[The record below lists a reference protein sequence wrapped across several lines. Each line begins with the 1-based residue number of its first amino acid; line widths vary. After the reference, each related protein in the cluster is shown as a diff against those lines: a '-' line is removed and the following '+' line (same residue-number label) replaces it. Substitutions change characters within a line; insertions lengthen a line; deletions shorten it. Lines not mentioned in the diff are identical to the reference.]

1 MFVSQGNTGKRPAP
15 IILILMR
22 RLIVARVILA
32 ALLCSAN
39 SPAHATEVG
48 ISAQALERTLQTQ
61 LFNGPDGRY
70 YLRGDAKSACYVY
83 AEKPRITFD
92 QDRVVVHVHTR
103 AKLGT
108 GVYGNCVG
116 VSLTRDV
123 DVSVLP
129 DAQGETIGFRDA
141 RIDHLSNSRELNFLL
156 VPFLSHQLPQQM
168 KVNAADLMRQ
178 LLSHSAET
186 TGYAFRL
193 TTLKIHSMMVQGAL
207 LVLDVDAG
215 LRVD

>member
-1 MFVSQGNTGKRPAP
+1 
-15 IILILMR
+15 MR
-22 RLIVARVILA
+22 RSLVARVIFVA
-32 ALLCSAN
+32 SLLLFTL
-39 SPAHATEVG
+39 PTHATEVS
-48 ISAQALERTLQTQ
+48 ISAQALERTLKTQ
-61 LFNGPDGRY
+61 LFNAPDGRY

-83 AEKPRITFD
+83 AEKPHITFD
-92 QDRVVVHVHTR
+92 QDRVVVHIHTR

-108 GVYGNCVG
+108 SVYGNCVG

-129 DAQGETIGFRDA
+129 DAQNETIGFRDA

-186 TGYAFRL
+186 TGYAFTL
-193 TTLKIHSMMVQGAL
+193 TRLKIHSMLVEGSL

-215 LRVD
+215 MKVD

>member
-1 MFVSQGNTGKRPAP
+1 MPEGCRNLGTLHIASPG
-15 IILILMR
+15 ILRFMR
-22 RLIVARVILA
+22 RWLVLCVLLFLTA
-32 ALLCSAN
+32 A
-39 SPAHATEVG
+39 AHATDVS
-48 ISAQALERTLQTQ
+48 ISAQALERTLKTQ
-61 LFNGPDGRY
+61 LFNAPDGRY
-70 YLRGDAKSACYVY
+70 YLRGDRNSSCFVY
-83 AEKPRITFD
+83 ADSPRVTFV
-92 QDRVVVHVHTR
+92 QDRVVVHIHTR

-108 GVYGNCVG
+108 GVYGACVG

-141 RIDHLSNSRELNFLL
+141 RIDHLSNSKELNFLL

-178 LLSHSAET
+178 LLSRSAET
-186 TGYAFRL
+186 TGYAFAL
-193 TTLKIHSMMVQGAL
+193 TTLKIHSMLVQGSL

-215 LRVD
+215 MSVN

>member
-1 MFVSQGNTGKRPAP
+1 MHRALSLC
-15 IILILMR
+15 ILL
-22 RLIVARVILA
+22 LA
-32 ALLCSAN
+32 ALV
-39 SPAHATEVG
+39 PAYATEVS
-48 ISAQALERTLQTQ
+48 ISAQALERTLKTQ
-61 LFNGPDGRY
+61 LFNAPDGRY
-70 YLRGDAKSACYVY
+70 YLRGDARSACYVY

-92 QDRVVVHVHTR
+92 HDRVVVHVHTQS
-103 AKLGT
+103 KLGT
-108 GVYGNCVG
+108 SVYGNCVG

-129 DAQGETIGFRDA
+129 DAQNETIGFRDA

-178 LLSHSAET
+178 VLSRSAET
-186 TGYAFRL
+186 TGYTFSLRA
-193 TTLKIHSMMVQGAL
+193 LKIHSMLVEGSL

-215 LRVD
+215 LKVD